1 MNHITRFWQHFP
13 NRLLFS
19 VSSLLLGLCLL
30 WQAGPLAG
38 TFPWLT
44 KSLYLLAALSGGWL
58 VTVWFVKASRHALG
72 ISGVYP
78 LLFVLLITAQSLLLG
93 FKGFEVYPRALL
105 AAFVLTMVFFF
116 CMYRL
121 GFRQHTALLLAI
133 PLFLLPFLPHRAG
146 ISQQLERAGSG
157 ALELSIFNQARQQ
170 CHYRIPD
177 SYLQNTGMQLAPD
190 SELILQLTNP
200 DLPVV
205 TLIRN
210 LDTSRDFPDEMLAV
224 LLTLPPAEI
233 RHGLRIYRADSVP
246 DLPDPQLQAAAL
258 AGFKAFREILLP
270 EGLLPGFY
278 FLCSPGS
285 TR

>member
-1 MNHITRFWQHFP
+1 
-13 NRLLFS
+13 
-19 VSSLLLGLCLL
+19 
-30 WQAGPLAG
+30 
-38 TFPWLT
+38 
-44 KSLYLLAALSGGWL
+44 
-58 VTVWFVKASRHALG
+58 
-72 ISGVYP
+72 
-78 LLFVLLITAQSLLLG
+78 
-93 FKGFEVYPRALL
+93 
-105 AAFVLTMVFFF
+105 
-116 CMYRL
+116 
-121 GFRQHTALLLAI
+121 
-133 PLFLLPFLPHRAG
+133 
-146 ISQQLERAGSG
+146 
-157 ALELSIFNQARQQ
+157 
-170 CHYRIPD
+170 
-177 SYLQNTGMQLAPD
+177 MQLAPD

-285 TR
+285 TRPCQRHPSGAHQDGLPWRYELEQEQLPVWQAMETRIRHEIGQLRTDCR